1 MKKPT
6 FFLKILS
13 LVALISAFAFTV
25 KKDNPNF
32 SSRKI
37 AFNKGWNFHLNDS
50 VKDKDTIKTRIQ

>member
-37 AFNKGWNFHLNDS
+37 AFNKGWNFLLNDM
-50 VKDKDTIKTRIQ
+50 